1 MAEKGLPLPQG
12 LGALESTIGPREV
25 RSGQTLGSEIFLGP
39 ARLGVETLSHLTPR
53 QRGDW
58 GDTHGSSWSLNLLE
72 RRQNLVREKVLW
84 AFACRMEVGG
94 SGHGSWKKGIWSGV
108 GLAKQS
114 PLPMADVEMS

>member
-12 LGALESTIGPREV
+12 LGALESTIGPREE
-25 RSGQTLGSEIFLGP
+25 RAGQTLESEIFLGP
-39 ARLGVETLSHLTPR
+39 ARLGVETLSHLTPSKG
-53 QRGDW
+53 RGDW

-94 SGHGSWKKGIWSGV
+94 CGQGSWKKGIWSGV
-108 GLAKQS
+108 GLAK
-114 PLPMADVEMS
+114 